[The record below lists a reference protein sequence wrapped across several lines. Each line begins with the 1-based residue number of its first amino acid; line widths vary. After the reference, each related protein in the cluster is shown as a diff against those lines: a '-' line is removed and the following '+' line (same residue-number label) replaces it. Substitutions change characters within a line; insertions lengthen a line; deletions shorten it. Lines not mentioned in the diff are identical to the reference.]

1 MAPGAG
7 DFGVGA
13 EGLGDVVEV
22 VRPGA
27 QDPTQEELAV
37 GDEGRVGETTLEVVD
52 EVLQGGYHVPHEGIP
67 SLWCVGWRPTH
78 RIGNPSF
85 LAHPVA
91 AFACSS
97 VQKSLRK
104 FSYANKTLL
113 TDLPER
119 VTFVGR
125 MRLDAA

>member
-104 FSYANKTLL
+104 FRYYRCQ
-113 TDLPER
+113 ER
-119 VTFVGR
+119 HKP
-125 MRLDAA
+125 AS